1 MKWFGKVGFSVT
13 EPLEKGSDIMVHKVV
28 DRPYFGELTRL
39 SSKWETSGYKND
51 DKNLNTEVSI
61 VSDPFALDHF
71 SNIVYVEYMGVNW
84 KVTAVEIQYPRLI
97 LSVGG
102 EYND

>member
-13 EPLEKGSDIMVHKVV
+13 EPQEEGSDIMVHNDVE
-28 DRPYFGELTRL
+28 RPYFGELTRL

-51 DKNLNTEVSI
+51 DKNLNTEISI
-61 VSDPFALDHF
+61 VSDPFAIDHF
-71 SNIVYVEYMGVNW
+71 NNISYAYFMGVKW
-84 KVTAVEIQYPRLI
+84 KVTAVELQYPRLI

-102 EYND
+102 EYNE